1 MMDLYGMLRAG
12 NRLMISQLTPGRP
25 RSHPKNWTLNP
36 GAKED
41 VCVCVSVCMCG
52 CMCVCAWVGAC
63 VCRLEL
69 KPATSQCPSPVP

>member
-12 NRLMISQLTPGRP
+12 NRLMTSHLTPGRP

-52 CMCVCAWVGAC
+52 CMCVCVCVHGWVRVSEG
-63 VCRLEL
+63 
-69 KPATSQCPSPVP
+69 